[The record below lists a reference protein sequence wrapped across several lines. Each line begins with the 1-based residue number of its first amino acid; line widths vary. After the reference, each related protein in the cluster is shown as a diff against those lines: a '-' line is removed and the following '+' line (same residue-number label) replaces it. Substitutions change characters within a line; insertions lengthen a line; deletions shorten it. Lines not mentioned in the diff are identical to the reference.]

1 MEGRKRASK
10 RGDFGIPFYKNADG
24 RKNVKWKWLV
34 VLLTDV
40 EVGGWTQ
47 EKTYNLLTFRLKAME
62 SHPIG
67 TKILLY

>member
-1 MEGRKRASK
+1 MEGRKRAAK
-10 RGDFGIPFYKNADG
+10 RGDFGIPFYKNADS

-40 EVGGWTQ
+40 EVGGGTK
-47 EKTYNLLTFRLKAME
+47 EKTYNLLTFRLNAME
-62 SHPIG
+62 RYPIW